1 MCVMTLLRNQHPH
14 SSSSLATFITSSAH
28 TNHTVDLDDLGRDHI
43 LGKRTSKLLEVAPSC
58 SFVLGHIHLTSFT
71 NCFNWFTKAQVYTAN
86 NKQGYSF
93 FVVSIIRHVKLRLLN
108 YLKSHAQD
116 SKVGTCLCQL
126 HSLRWG
132 NSEFPVFPP
141 SLFPRHSSC
150 RCYW

>member
-28 TNHTVDLDDLGRDHI
+28 TTHTVDLDDLGRDHI
-43 LGKRTSKLLEVAPSC
+43 LGKRTSKLLEVAPSR

-93 FVVSIIRHVKLRLLN
+93 FVVSIIRHVKAIELFKISCPGQQGGDLLVPA
-108 YLKSHAQD
+108 SQ
-116 SKVGTCLCQL
+116 
-126 HSLRWG
+126 
-132 NSEFPVFPP
+132 PP
-141 SLFPRHSSC
+141 MGEQ
-150 RCYW
+150 